1 MRYLPLNE
9 ALSEMAI
16 RVFAT
21 QDWMANRYAELVSR
35 LGDDNARSAFNREA
49 LVYGIQIA
57 G

>member
-21 QDWMANRYAELVSR
+21 QEWMAKRYAELAER
-35 LGDDNARSAFNREA
+35 LGSDNARETFNAEAFD
-49 LVYGIQIA
+49 YGIQIA
-57 G
+57 